1 MPNYQGIGL
10 ALVATAAYNTG
21 FVLEKRA
28 LGSLPSINVRKP
40 KQLIGTLF
48 TAPGWLVGFVCM
60 LFGLGCQLV
69 VLGMLPITVAQ
80 PLQAGGIPVLT
91 LMAWLVLG
99 ERPHTRDWWR
109 LGAVSGAILLLGLS
123 IDGATRPGTTAA
135 DPVPVAVVVL
145 LAVVATGVLYV
156 TSFPRRAGRHRVRAH
171 GISAGMATGL
181 VYGLSG
187 LGMKGLSIGFG
198 HGSAGSLLTSP
209 YLYLTGLSSVAGMV
223 MFQTALQRY
232 RASVVIPT
240 SNVVGSAYVLL
251 CGTLLFHET
260 LPPEPIRLTLRAAG
274 LLVAVLALA
283 IQPDTAPDSGPGYYL
298 DPCPPRW
305 KESPHVTRR
314 PVARHSRLSRRQRRA
329 AVLRR

>member
-1 MPNYQGIGL
+1 MTANYQGIGL

-28 LGSLPSINVRKP
+28 LGTLPSINVRRP
-40 KQLIGTLF
+40 RQLLGILF
-48 TAPGWLVGFVCM
+48 SAPSWLVGFVCM
-60 LFGLGCQLV
+60 LFGLGCQLI

-99 ERPHTRDWWR
+99 ERPRTRDWWR
-109 LGAVSGAILLLGLS
+109 LGAVSGSILLLGLS
-123 IDGATRPGTTAA
+123 IDGATRPGKTAA
-135 DPVPVAVVVL
+135 DPIPVTVVVL
-145 LAVVATGVLYV
+145 LAVAAVAVLYV
-156 TSFPRRAGRHRVRAH
+156 TSFPRRLGRHRVRAH

-187 LGMKGLSIGFG
+187 LGMKGLSVSFG
-198 HGSAGSLLTSP
+198 HGLGGLLASP

-260 LPPEPIRLTLRAAG
+260 LPPQPILLGLRAAG

-283 IQPDTAPDSGPGYYL
+283 IQPDAEPETGGPGYYL

-305 KESPHVTRR
+305 KESHVTRR
-314 PVARHSRLSRRQRRA
+314 PFARHSRLSRRQRRA